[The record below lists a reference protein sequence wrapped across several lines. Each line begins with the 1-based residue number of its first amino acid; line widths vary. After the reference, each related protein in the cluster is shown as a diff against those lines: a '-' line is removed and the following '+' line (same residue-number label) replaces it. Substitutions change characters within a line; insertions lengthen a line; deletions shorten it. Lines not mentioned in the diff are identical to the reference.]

1 LDGNLCFSS
10 SLLPVLG
17 AIWLVIQGVVI
28 YLFRGWMQ
36 SMQAQILEARAQ
48 ILEAQTQRDRA
59 LTGWESALGLGEKAV
74 QREKR
79 VPRGPRMP

>member
-1 LDGNLCFSS
+1 MDGNLCFSS

-36 SMQAQILEARAQ
+36 SMQAQILEA
-48 ILEAQTQRDRA
+48 QTQRDRA
-59 LTGWESALGLGEKAV
+59 LSGWESTLGLGEKAV

-79 VPRGPRMP
+79 APRGPRMP